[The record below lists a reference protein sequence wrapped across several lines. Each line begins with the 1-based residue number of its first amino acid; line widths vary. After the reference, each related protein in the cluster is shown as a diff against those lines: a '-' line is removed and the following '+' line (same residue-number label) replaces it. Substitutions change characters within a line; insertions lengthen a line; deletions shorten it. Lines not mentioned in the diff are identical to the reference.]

1 MLTTKCCVRCAMQ
14 LDIWHAAR
22 DGVHV
27 LVPPEQLQDAKRH
40 LDDNGVPYQ
49 VLNDHIQRHVEQQ
62 LY

>member
-1 MLTTKCCVRCAMQ
+1 MQ

-22 DGVHV
+22 DAVHV